1 MSRREGWSLRGL
13 VGGLGGGFWGSCCL
27 LVWVDEGLPG
37 FGSFA
42 AGGFGALVFVGVLFE
57 GGASTGLKLE
67 DASHR
72 FCNKHIR
79 LWVSFKQTPKL

>member
-37 FGSFA
+37 L
-42 AGGFGALVFVGVLFE
+42 GALRLEGLERLFCGVLFE

-72 FCNKHIR
+72 F
-79 LWVSFKQTPKL
+79 VTST